1 MSKYEWRFPILDD
14 GTTQGFN
21 DGGIATF
28 KGSDLYNNLAR
39 EICQNSLDAK
49 ADGKKTVTIKFDV
62 IKVPKNDYNAIFEFD
77 EIIKACKDYWGMED
91 TKFAA
96 FIKEAET
103 LLSQDTI
110 DFLVI
115 SDFNTKGLTG
125 AKDLT
130 AKKTVWKA
138 LTNSNGVTNKSSGG
152 SGGSY
157 GIGKSAPFACSAL
170 RTVFYNTY
178 AIDEVKAFQGVSR
191 LVTHYNSDGVE
202 TQGDGYYKNIED
214 RKPIYDYA
222 DNGVTK
228 LFPRNEY
235 GTDVIVAG
243 FKTEEDW
250 QDIMIKAI
258 IKNFFV
264 AIHEETLEV
273 YIGDKEIN
281 DRTLPNWLTKFAE
294 EEAEDADSEKSIGT
308 IKEFYETL
316 VSLEHQVFKTSILE
330 ENDLWLYLKKGEDY
344 SKKIAEMRAIGM
356 LVRSRGRNIITRFS
370 ALVIARGV
378 KLNEKLKNMEP
389 PKHDEWDPDIL
400 EDVKDKKEAKEI
412 RGKIVS
418 WTNKCIVEECKTEYQ
433 DTIDPDGISQ
443 FLPLELE
450 DTQQKGAS
458 KDSIIPDGETAIS
471 NIKKRNLKM
480 KSTVSPSVNTYGTS
494 NGGAGSNKTT
504 GGTTHNPGGE
514 RDPNGTEKVHVEKN
528 KGKNKVENSPKVLYQ
543 RSYPITP
550 NYEIYKT
557 IIVLEEDN
565 DKVHISAKA
574 IGDDGKSESL
584 KIKEYTIDSIRKQVV
599 GSSIG
604 PLSLKAGIKYNI
616 YMKLEIKER
625 LLINIIV
632 N

>member
-1 MSKYEWRFPILDD
+1 MGKYEWRFPILDG
-14 GTTQGFN
+14 GTAQGFN

-49 ADGKKTVTIKFDV
+49 DEEKQTVTIKFDV
-62 IKVPKNDYNAIFEFD
+62 VKVPKKDYNAIFEFD
-77 EIIKACKDYWGMED
+77 NIIKACKEYWGTDD
-91 TKFAA
+91 TKFAS
-96 FIKEAET
+96 FIKEAEI
-103 LLSQDTI
+103 LLAQETI

-125 AKDLT
+125 AKDLS

-138 LTNSNGVTNKSSGG
+138 LTHSSGVTNKSSGG

-178 AIDEVKAFQGVSR
+178 AIDGVKAFQGVSR
-191 LVTHYNSDGVE
+191 LVTHCKNGVE
-202 TQGDGYYKNIED
+202 TQGDGYYNNVEE
-214 RKPIYDYA
+214 RRPIYDNE
-222 DNGVTK
+222 DDGITK
-228 LFPRNEY
+228 LFDRTEY
-235 GTDVIVAG
+235 GTDVIIAG
-243 FKTEEDW
+243 FKTENDW

-273 YIGDKEIN
+273 YIGDREIN
-281 DRTLPNWLTKFAE
+281 SQTLPSLLAKFAE
-294 EEAEDADSEKSIGT
+294 EEAEDIDSEKSIGIT
-308 IKEFYETL
+308 KEFYETL
-316 VSLEHQVFKTSILE
+316 VSPDHQVFTTSILE
-330 ENDLWLYLKKGEDY
+330 ENDLCLYLRKGEDY

-356 LVRSRGRNIITRFS
+356 LVRSRGRNIIARFA
-370 ALVIARGV
+370 ALVIARGT

-400 EDVKDKKEAKEI
+400 EDIKEKKEAKDI
-412 RGKIVS
+412 RSKIVS

-450 DTQQKGAS
+450 DTQQKGAA
-458 KDSIIPDGETAIS
+458 KESITPDGDIAIS
-471 NIKKRNLKM
+471 NIKKRTLKM
-480 KSTVSPSVNTYGTS
+480 KSTVSPSVNTFGVS
-494 NGGAGSNKTT
+494 NGGSGNNKTA

-514 RDPNGTEKVHVEKN
+514 RDPSGTEKVHVEKK
-528 KGKNKVENSPKVLYQ
+528 KGQNKVENSPKVLYQ

-565 DKVHISAKA
+565 ERVHIFARA
-574 IGDDGKSESL
+574 IGDDGKSEAL
-584 KIKEYTIDSIRKQVV
+584 KIKEYTIDSVKKKVN
-599 GSSIG
+599 GSCIG
-604 PLSLKAGIKYNI
+604 PLSLKAGVKYNI

>member
-28 KGSDLYNNLAR
+28 KGTDLYNNLAR

-49 ADGKKTVTIKFDV
+49 ADGKKTVTITFDV
-62 IKVPKNDYNAIFEFD
+62 IQVPKKDYNALSQFD
-77 EIIKACKDYWGMED
+77 SIIKACKDYWGTSD

-103 LLSQDTI
+103 LLAQDNI
-110 DFLVI
+110 NFLVI
-115 SDFNTKGLTG
+115 KDFNTKGLTG
-125 AKDLT
+125 AKDFVS
-130 AKKTVWKA
+130 KKTVWKA
-138 LTNSNGVTNKSSGG
+138 LTNSSGVTNKSSGG

-178 AIDEVKAFQGVSR
+178 AIDGVKAFQGVSR
-191 LVTHYNSDGVE
+191 LVTHCNEDGDE
-202 TQGDGYYKNIED
+202 TQGDGYYKNVVD
-214 RKPIYDYA
+214 RKPIYDNE
-222 DNGVTK
+222 DNGISR
-228 LFPRNEY
+228 LFRRDEY
-235 GTDVIVAG
+235 GTDVIIAG
-243 FKTEEDW
+243 FKAEGDW
-250 QDIMIKAI
+250 QDIMVKAI

-273 YIGDKEIN
+273 HIGDKEIN
-281 DRTLPNWLTKFAE
+281 GRTLPILLKTLAE
-294 EEAEDADSEKSIGT
+294 EEAEDIDAEKNIGI

-316 VSLEHQVFKTSILE
+316 VSPEHQVFTTTILE
-330 ENDLWLYLKKGEDY
+330 ENDLYLYLKKGEEY
-344 SKKIAEMRAIGM
+344 HKKIAEMRAIGM

-370 ALVIARGV
+370 ALVVARGPQ
-378 KLNEKLKNMEP
+378 LNEKLKNMEP

-400 EDVKDKKEAKEI
+400 EETRDRKEAKEI
-412 RGKIVS
+412 RSRIIS
-418 WTNKCIVEECKTEYQ
+418 WTNTCIVEECKTSFQ

-443 FLPLELE
+443 FLPVELE
-450 DTQQKGAS
+450 DTQQQGAS
-458 KDSIIPDGETAIS
+458 KDSVNPDGDTAIS

-480 KSTVSPSVNTYGTS
+480 KSMISPSVNTYGTS
-494 NGGAGSNKTT
+494 NGGSGSNNST
-504 GGTTHNPGGE
+504 GGTTHNPGGIK
-514 RDPNGTEKVHVEKN
+514 DPNGTEKVHVEKE

-565 DKVHISAKA
+565 DKVHIAAKA
-574 IGDDGKSESL
+574 IGDDGRSESL
-584 KIKEYTIDSIRKQVV
+584 KIKEYTIDTKKYPVK
-599 GSSIG
+599 GKSIG
-604 PLSLKAGIKYNI
+604 PLSLKGGVKYNI
-616 YMKLEIKER
+616 FLNLEIKER

-632 N
+632 S

>member
-1 MSKYEWRFPILDD
+1 MSKYRWRFPILDD
-14 GTTQGFN
+14 GTKQGYN

-49 ADGKKTVTIKFDV
+49 AEGKKKVTVKFNV
-62 IKVPKNDYNAIFEFD
+62 ISVPKSKYNAIYEFD
-77 EIIKACKDYWGMED
+77 TIIKACKDYWGVGD
-91 TKFAA
+91 TKFAT
-96 FIKEAET
+96 FIKEAES
-103 LLSQDTI
+103 LLSQETM

-115 SDFNTKGLTG
+115 SDYNTKGLTG
-125 AKDLT
+125 AQNLQEKR
-130 AKKTVWKA
+130 TVWEA
-138 LTNSNGVTNKSSGG
+138 LTNSSGVTNKSSGG

-191 LVTHYNSDGVE
+191 LVTHCNEEGVE
-202 TQGDGYYKNIED
+202 TQGDGYFKNVED
-214 RKPIYDYA
+214 RKPIYDGE
-222 DNGVTK
+222 DNGITE
-228 LFPRNEY
+228 LFTRTEY

-243 FKTEEDW
+243 FKTEDDW
-250 QDIMIKAI
+250 QEIMTKAI

-273 YIGDKEIN
+273 TIGNIEIN
-281 DRTLPNWLTKFAE
+281 SLTLPTLLKNISE
-294 EEAEDADSEKSIGT
+294 EEAEDADQEKNIGM

-316 VSLEHQVFKTSILE
+316 VSPDHEIFKTSIIE
-330 ENDLWLYLKKGEDY
+330 EDDLWLYIRKDESY

-356 LVRSRGRNIITRFS
+356 LVRTRGRNIITRFA
-370 ALVIARGV
+370 ALVIARGDA
-378 KLNEKLKNMEP
+378 LNKKLKEMEP

-400 EDVKDKKEAKEI
+400 EEAKDKKEAKDI
-412 RGKIVS
+412 RSRIIR
-418 WTNKCIVEECKTEYQ
+418 WTNQRIVEQCKTDYQ

-450 DTQQKGAS
+450 DTTQKGAAKS
-458 KDSIIPDGETAIS
+458 SNTPDGDTAIN

-480 KSTVSPSVNTYGTS
+480 KSSVSPSINTYGTS
-494 NGGAGSNKTT
+494 NGGTGSNQTT

-514 RDPNGTEKVHVEKN
+514 KDPEGTEKVHVEKER
-528 KGKNKVENSPKVLYQ
+528 GKNKVENSPQILYQ

-557 IIVLEEDN
+557 IIVLEEDS

-574 IGDDGKSESL
+574 IGEDGKSESL
-584 KIKEYTIDSIRKQVV
+584 KIREYTMNSVKKQVN
-599 GSSIG
+599 GKSIG
-604 PLSLKAGIKYNI
+604 PLSLKAGVKYSI
-616 YMKLEIKER
+616 FMKLEIKER